1 MTTIEYAPRDMTPA
15 QDAAYAHLRKSY
27 TGPEA
32 GPDEVLHAD
41 PSLQYVVGMLFP
53 QDAVVTDEPTSADV
67 EEGDVEDQA
76 TLAEEW
82 RPSSAAISF
91 VTDAHELL
99 VSIGFGT
106 YAPTQMPADGKPTWK
121 RTPVVLD
128 GVRLT
133 SGDPAPTIRSTAGL
147 EVEVGALWRPFGA
160 RRLVTVHVRNL
171 QIAVG
176 GPQPTAE
183 DRVTNARNTVYQLD
197 FSVETVDGTIH
208 DYDVDSRYMTDLE
221 SRELQMRFRH
231 RRTFAVGHGLAARW
245 ESVPTGGECTRVWLD
260 AVPAHVVRSV
270 QGAEIPEGDPAHGAL
285 SIDALGRL
293 DTEPEHCLETMSAF
307 VDRFDKW
314 VQQERDRLE
323 DIPEKYQDVA
333 VRVVERQ
340 ERAVRRMQEGVAVLQ
355 NDGDTG
361 HVRRS
366 FALAMRAMALQ
377 MRELRQARG
386 EDSSATPEW
395 RPFQLGFLLTA
406 LASTTDERHPDRDL
420 VDLIWF
426 PTGGG
431 KTEAYLGLAAIEM
444 LLRRFRHGARGAGTA
459 VITRYTLRLLTS
471 QQFQRAASLI
481 CALEVL
487 RKSDASARGLA
498 AFTIGLWVGNEVT
511 PGTRADARDARRRL
525 KNAAVPAE
533 ANSFQLTDC
542 PWCLTPLL
550 PSRHTDD
557 ETKYGV
563 AEADGFVFL
572 RCVKPECDFHDRL
585 PVLVVDEDI
594 FEEPPTFIIG
604 TVDKFA
610 QLQFKPKAGRI
621 LGLNTSFRQP
631 SLLIQ
636 DELHLLSGPLGT
648 TVGAFEAGFHLLL
661 EQDGIR
667 PKVVA
672 STATIRASEDQVNG
686 LYGRPVALYPPA
698 GLDEDAS
705 YFSREIKDEPGRLY
719 IGLMPQ
725 SLPQATALVAASAP
739 LFEIPQTT
747 DGTTSGADAYWTSV
761 LYHNSLRELGR
772 TTTLLTDDVVARLR
786 ARSQRLGLAVRE
798 FRNDDVIELTSRRTS
813 GELRGD
819 LGRLERRKGQP
830 GAADA
835 VLSSNMLSVGI
846 DVSRL
851 ALMLMVGQPK
861 TTSEYI
867 QATSRVGRGPVKGI
881 VVTLFRPNRAR
892 DRSHFET
899 FQSFH
904 EALYRAVEPTS
915 VTPWSES
922 SRRRSLPGVLIMLA
936 RQTISSLAENDRAGA
951 IATDERAEK
960 SVRALASE
968 LLERIASSDPHEA
981 SRAAAHV
988 DEIIG
993 QWRFMAQ
1000 TAPDHKLSYVGP
1012 MYKKKDAP
1020 DTLFKDLAEQGQ
1032 GWVVARSMRSVEPS
1046 TAVAVKEPFVR
1057 EETA

>member
-1 MTTIEYAPRDMTPA
+1 MTSISYAPRDMTPA
-15 QDAAYAHLRKSY
+15 QNAAYAHLRNAY
-27 TGPEA
+27 IGPES
-32 GPDEVLHAD
+32 GPEEVLRAD
-41 PSLQYVVGMLFP
+41 PSLQYAVGMLFP
-53 QDAVVTDEPTSADV
+53 QDAVVSDAPTSADV
-67 EEGDVEDQA
+67 EAGDVEDES

-91 VTDAHELL
+91 VTDATELL
-99 VSIGFGT
+99 ISVAFGAYT
-106 YAPTQMPADGKPTWK
+106 PVQGQDTGKPEWK
-121 RTPVVLD
+121 RKPIELD
-128 GVRLT
+128 DIRLT
-133 SGDPAPTIRSTAGL
+133 SDDPSPAVKSAAGL
-147 EVEVGALWRPFGA
+147 ELEIGALWRPFKG
-160 RRLVTVHVRNL
+160 RKLVTVHVRNL
-171 QIAVG
+171 QSAVG
-176 GPQPTAE
+176 GPHPTPE
-183 DRVTNARNTVYQLD
+183 DRVKNARNTIYQLD
-197 FSVETVDGTIH
+197 FAVETLDGAVH
-208 DYDVDSRYMTDLE
+208 DYDVDSRYMTDME

-245 ESVPTGGECTRVWLD
+245 DAVPVGEECRRVWLD

-270 QGAEIPEGDPAHGAL
+270 AGAEIPEDDPASGAL

-293 DTEPEHCLETMSAF
+293 DTDAGSALQSMSAF
-307 VDRFDKW
+307 VDRYERW
-314 VQQERDRLE
+314 VREERERIA

-333 VRVVERQ
+333 HRVVERQ
-340 ERAVRRMQEGVAVLQ
+340 ERAVQRMREGVSVLHR
-355 NDGDTG
+355 DGQAG

-377 MRELRQARG
+377 MRQIRQARG
-386 EDSSATPEW
+386 DDSPTPPKW
-395 RPFQLGFLLTA
+395 RPFQVGFLLTA
-406 LASTTDERHPDRDL
+406 LASTIDERHPDRDL

-444 LLRRFRHGARGAGTA
+444 LLRRFRHGSRGAGTA

-471 QQFQRAASLI
+471 QQFQRAATLI

-487 RKSDASARGLA
+487 RKSDASAEGVA
-498 AFTIGLWVGNEVT
+498 PFTIGLWVGNEVT
-511 PGTRADARDARRRL
+511 PGTRKDANAARKRL
-525 KNAAVPAE
+525 LTAAVPAE

-542 PWCLTPLL
+542 PWCLTPIL
-550 PSRHTDD
+550 PSSRTDD
-557 ETKYGV
+557 EMQYGV
-563 AEADGFVFL
+563 AESNGYTIL
-572 RCVKPECDFHDRL
+572 RCVDPECAFHDRL

-594 FEEPPTFIIG
+594 FDEPPTFILG

-610 QLQFKPKAGRI
+610 QLQFKPQAGRI

-648 TVGAFEAGFHLLL
+648 TVGAFEAGLHLLL
-661 EQDGIR
+661 EQDGIK
-667 PKVVA
+667 PKLIA
-672 STATIRASEDQVNG
+672 STATIRASDDQING
-686 LYGRPVALYPPA
+686 LYGRKVALYPPA
-698 GLDEDAS
+698 GLDDDAS
-705 YFSREIKDEPGRLY
+705 YFSREVKDKPGRLY

-739 LFEIPQTT
+739 LFEIPQATE
-747 DGTTSGADAYWTSV
+747 GKTSGPDAYWTSV

-786 ARSQRLGLAVRE
+786 ARSQRLGLEIRE

-813 GELRGD
+813 VELRGD
-819 LGRLERRKGQP
+819 LGRLERRRGQS

-851 ALMLMVGQPK
+851 ALMMMVGQPK

-922 SRRRSLPGVLIMLA
+922 SRKRSLPGVLVMLA
-936 RQTISSLAENDRAGA
+936 RQTIKALAENDQAGA
-951 IATDERAEK
+951 LVTDQRAENA
-960 SVRALASE
+960 VRALARE
-968 LLERIASSDPHEA
+968 LLERIESSDPHE
-981 SRAAAHV
+981 SRRAETHLN
-988 DEIIG
+988 DIIG
-993 QWRFMAQ
+993 HWKSMANA
-1000 TAPDHKLSYVGP
+1000 APENTLSYVGA
-1012 MYKKKDAP
+1012 MHQRKDAP
-1020 DTLFKDLAEQGQ
+1020 DTLFRDVAVKGQ
-1032 GWVVARSMRSVEPS
+1032 GWVVARSMRSVEPT
-1046 TAVAVKEPFVR
+1046 TAVAVVEPLVKE
-1057 EETA
+1057 EAG